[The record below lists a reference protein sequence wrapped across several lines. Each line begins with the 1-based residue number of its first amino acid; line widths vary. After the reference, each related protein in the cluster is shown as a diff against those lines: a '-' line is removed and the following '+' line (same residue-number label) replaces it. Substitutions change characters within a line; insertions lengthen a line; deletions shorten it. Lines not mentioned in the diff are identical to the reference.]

1 MIRAKARREPQLSR
15 REIVLTLA
23 EARTMIERQLLGAP
37 EYVRGYQDGISV
49 AIEIVRALD
58 NLERAIDDREIER
71 R

>member
-1 MIRAKARREPQLSR
+1 
-15 REIVLTLA
+15 
-23 EARTMIERQLLGAP
+23 
-37 EYVRGYQDGISV
+37 VRGYQDGISV

>member
-1 MIRAKARREPQLSR
+1 
-15 REIVLTLA
+15 
-23 EARTMIERQLLGAP
+23 MIERQLRGAP